1 MRDSELPRP
10 IISLDLKFAIG
21 PRLIT
26 NLNVAQDS
34 SFHQQPSF
42 AFDPNLESVNLSP
55 VPEFNRS
62 WAFSFAQDTE
72 MPLQNSS

>member
-10 IISLDLKFAIG
+10 IISLDLKFAID
-21 PRLIT
+21 PRLMT
-26 NLNVAQDS
+26 NLDVAQDS

-42 AFDPNLESVNLSP
+42 SFDPNLESVNLSP

-62 WAFSFAQDTE
+62 
-72 MPLQNSS
+72 